1 MIYDNQCEV
10 GAEIKQPRFE
20 GLKNVVKTLPSC
32 DTCEDGKIRY
42 QIDSNA
48 DCKDCIFGG
57 VRILIDDG
65 NYTDVSALNDAGNLK
80 KGDYIVAVYDSNTN
94 CYIAFEKVKL

>member
-10 GAEIKQPRFE
+10 GAEIKLPRFE

-32 DTCEDGKIRY
+32 DTCEDGKIQY
-42 QIDSNA
+42 EIDSNA

-57 VRILIDDG
+57 VRILIGDS